1 MTIKETP
8 GETPF
13 LYFPR
18 FSFSPTSFLPSF
30 PAGSAQS
37 LPVPGVGDL
46 AQGAGAGAGLGWAL
60 LFYLLFLPLSFLF
73 THSWHTHRLQSLRCV
88 PALPWSLQGE
98 MGQWEFLE
106 VHRGKCHVL
115 HLGRDISIC
124 QHSHGGPEQ
133 SCRGVCPD
141 GP

>member
-46 AQGAGAGAGLGWAL
+46 AQGAGAGLGFAF
-60 LFYLLFLPLSFLF
+60 LFVVSSSFLF
-73 THSWHTHRLQSLRCV
+73 VYSLVAHPQVSV
-88 PALPWSLQGE
+88 PQVCTCSAMVPSGRNGP
-98 MGQWEFLE
+98 MG
-106 VHRGKCHVL
+106 
-115 HLGRDISIC
+115 IS
-124 QHSHGGPEQ
+124 
-133 SCRGVCPD
+133 
-141 GP
+141 